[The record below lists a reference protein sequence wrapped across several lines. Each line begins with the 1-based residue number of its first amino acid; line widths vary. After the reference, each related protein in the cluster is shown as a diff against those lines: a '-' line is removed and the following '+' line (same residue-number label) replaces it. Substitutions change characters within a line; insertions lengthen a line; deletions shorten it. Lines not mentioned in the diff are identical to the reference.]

1 MIHVPLQILNKVFMS
16 SLLLMELV
24 SHSSLPEGREVAC
37 ADADK
42 SSR

>member
-1 MIHVPLQILNKVFMS
+1 MS
-16 SLLLMELV
+16 SLLLMERPELV